1 MNFPQFL
8 VGMTTASSIVA
19 LSTFLRTG
27 SIWTALAWTLLSLIL
42 LQIGYFVL
50 VIRLIYGAGG
60 EDAETSPRSVS
71 AVRPGHRGGVRPRS

>member
-19 LSTFLRTG
+19 LSTFLTTG
-27 SIWTALAWTLLSLIL
+27 SIWTALAWTLLSLIV

-50 VIRLIYGAGG
+50 VIRLIYGAGA
-60 EDAETSPRSVS
+60 EDAEASPRSVN
-71 AVRPGHRGGVRPRS
+71 AVRPRHRGGVRPRP